1 MDYDATDIA
10 AAYDRGRNHGP
21 EVMELWMDVVSSYVR
36 DQQIKTVLD
45 LGCGTGRFSE
55 ALAVCFDAEVVG
67 VDPST
72 KMLDQAHAKLR
83 DRLRYELG
91 RAELI
96 PLSDNSVDLIF
107 ISMVLHHFDDPVL
120 AARECH
126 RVAKDQATLFLR
138 AGTCECI
145 SAYPYVEFFPES
157 RPVLENRLSG
167 RRSIRELFERAG
179 FRVFAEDL
187 IVQEIAPNY
196 VAYAEKLA
204 AGADSILASLTQKEF
219 EAGMTALRS
228 YARSNNGPVTEPID
242 VFVFRLSA

>member
-1 MDYDATDIA
+1 MDYDATDMA
-10 AAYDRGRNHGP
+10 ASYDRGRNHGP
-21 EVMELWMDVVSSYVR
+21 EVMNLWMDVVSSYVR

-55 ALAVCFDAEVVG
+55 ALAVRFDAEVVG

-72 KMLDQAHAKLR
+72 KILGQARAKRR
-83 DRLRYELG
+83 DPRVRYELG

-96 PLSDNSVDLIF
+96 PLPDDSVDLIF
-107 ISMVLHHFDDPVL
+107 ISMVLHHFDDPIV

-126 RVAKDQATLFLR
+126 RVSKAQATLFLR
-138 AGTCECI
+138 AGTRECI
-145 SAYPYVEFFPES
+145 SAYPYVEFLPET
-157 RPVLENRLSG
+157 RPILENLLSE

-179 FRVFAEDL
+179 FRLFAADV

-204 AGADSILASLTQKEF
+204 AGADSVLASLTQPDF
-219 EAGMTALRS
+219 DAGMATLSS
-228 YARSNNGPVTEPID
+228 YAYTNNSPVTEPID
-242 VFVFRLSA
+242 VFVFRS